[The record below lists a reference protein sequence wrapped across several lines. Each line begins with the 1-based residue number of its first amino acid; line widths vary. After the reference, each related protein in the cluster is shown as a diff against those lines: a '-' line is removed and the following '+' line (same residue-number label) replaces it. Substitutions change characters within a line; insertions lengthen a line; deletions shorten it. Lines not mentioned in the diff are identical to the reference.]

1 MSCDRVY
8 ILISC
13 DESCNMS
20 CDESCDM
27 SCDSR
32 VFVDDS
38 TYRSHSR
45 EAAGHILQS
54 QVRILRRWIVGVV
67 NDVRESGCGQKKMI
81 NLPPNH

>member
-1 MSCDRVY
+1 
-8 ILISC
+8 
-13 DESCNMS
+13 
-20 CDESCDM
+20 M

-54 QVRILRRWIVGVV
+54 QVRILRRGIVGVV
-67 NDVRESGCGQKKMI
+67 NDVRDSGCGQWCQG
-81 NLPPNH
+81 